1 MHKKCNNETNP
12 SESID
17 QTLTDK
23 FRLQDKF
30 SQQNRILDSFVPT
43 QDTHTHKLKGPA
55 YCSLQVKMVYTRH
68 LQQATPVQSPGSRAL
83 QEYVSGCVWVDCD
96 LRFSHNRRDRGF
108 AVFQFRFEFC
118 KFVICVYPRSTQEL
132 LKTCLNV
139 SVRSRSNWILEV
151 LVFKERGKAEYLEK
165 NLLEQGREPTANL
178 THIWRR
184 RRDLNPEARDLT
196 TAPPLLVSY
205 LFPFYRGTQRDD
217 SSKPLKDSIVKRILV
232 FKRQI

>member
-1 MHKKCNNETNP
+1 MYKKRNNE
-12 SESID
+12 SIN

-23 FRLQDKF
+23 FNYWKINFHNKIGYKTVL
-30 SQQNRILDSFVPT
+30 SQNK
-43 QDTHTHKLKGPA
+43 THTHKLKGPA
-55 YCSLQVKMVYTRH
+55 YCSLPVKMVYIRH

-108 AVFQFRFEFC
+108 AVFQFRFGFC

-139 SVRSRSNWILEV
+139 SARSRSNWILEV

-205 LFPFYRGTQRDD
+205 LFPFPFIFFCFQCHRWR
-217 SSKPLKDSIVKRILV
+217 K
-232 FKRQI
+232 